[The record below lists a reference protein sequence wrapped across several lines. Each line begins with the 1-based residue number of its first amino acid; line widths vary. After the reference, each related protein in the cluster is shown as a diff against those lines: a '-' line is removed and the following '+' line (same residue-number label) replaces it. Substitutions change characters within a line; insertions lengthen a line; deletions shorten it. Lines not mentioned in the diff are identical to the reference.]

1 MREEMKKFAI
11 NCLSGLFILA
21 LGAIAYGQE
30 RKLEFKAAGF
40 IDAQTYWFV
49 NATPGNPAAG
59 IYDVLH
65 PHYKFG
71 GGALDRKVAYLESR
85 GQLKFDF
92 LMGKELSGTIHFEM
106 DSGRWGS
113 PDGTRNSF
121 GFWGADRAALEVK
134 NVYIDVALPYFGIPA
149 PMIVRVGLQPLYI
162 RGNLLVYTDG
172 MGVTGVIRMDPVD
185 IQPFWFKA
193 LEGRDATSDDVDVYG
208 LQTRIKLDKV
218 TVGGY
223 ALYYNMNTYPLNA
236 VSLNYGDGSQEADLL
251 WLGVFA
257 DGKTG
262 PVDFNADFIYDTGK
276 VSDPRA
282 PSLPE
287 VKCRGWM
294 TYLKIDYPWE
304 KYNFGVVG
312 LYASGADTQKTS
324 STGLPGTVT
333 STGAIST
340 KIDSYVVPPSSEEPG
355 LFGESVVFYGTWVNR
370 SASGIGNGGGQ
381 FIINRGAIGGTWM
394 AKLYGS
400 YKVAP
405 QLKITLQG
413 LYIGDT
419 TQNGNTVGNAV
430 KSDGK
435 LRDDK
440 SIGYEADIIGELM
453 IYKNVKFSAGLGYLW
468 AGDGLDLK
476 KTSTT
481 NIEPKN
487 PWQLTTNLTY
497 IF

>member
-1 MREEMKKFAI
+1 MKKLTFR
-11 NCLSGLFILA
+11 CLFGLFMLA

-30 RKLEFKAAGF
+30 TKLEFKAAGF

-49 NATPGNPAAG
+49 NTTPGNPAAG
-59 IYDVLH
+59 IYDALYS
-65 PHYKFG
+65 HYKFG

-85 GQLKFDF
+85 AHLKFDF
-92 LMGKELSGTIHFEM
+92 LMAKELSGTIYFEM

-113 PDGTRNSF
+113 PDGTKNSF
-121 GFWGADRAALEVK
+121 GFWSGDRAALEVK
-134 NVYIDVALPYFGIPA
+134 NVYIDFGLPYFGIPA
-149 PMIVRVGLQPLYI
+149 PMTVRVGLQPLYI

-172 MGVTGVIRMDPVD
+172 MGVVGAIRIDPVD

-208 LQTRIKLDKV
+208 LQIRANVDKV
-218 TVGGY
+218 TIGGY
-223 ALYYNMNTYPLNA
+223 GLYYNMNTYPLNA
-236 VSLNYGDGSQEADLL
+236 VSSNYGDGSQEAKML
-251 WLGVFA
+251 WLGVYA
-257 DGKTG
+257 DGKAG
-262 PVDFNADFIYDTGK
+262 PVNFNVDFIYDTGK
-276 VSDPRA
+276 VEDPRT
-282 PSLPE
+282 PTVPE
-287 VKCRGWM
+287 VKCHGWV
-294 TYLKIDYPWE
+294 TYAKVDYPWE

-312 LYASGADTQKTS
+312 LYASGADTRKTS
-324 STGLPGTVT
+324 STGLAGTAT
-333 STGAIST
+333 STGANS
-340 KIDSYVVPPSSEEPG
+340 KKVESYVVPPGSEAPG
-355 LFGESVVFYGTWVNR
+355 MFSESVVFYGSWVNR
-370 SASGIGNGGGQ
+370 SASGIGNGGSQ

-405 QLKITLQG
+405 ELKITFQG

-430 KSDGK
+430 KSDGT

-440 SIGYEADIIGELM
+440 SIGLEADIIAELM
-453 IYKNVKFSAGLGYLW
+453 IYKNLKFSAGFGYLW

-476 KTSTT
+476 RTSTT
-481 NIEPKN
+481 NVEPKN

-497 IF
+497 VF